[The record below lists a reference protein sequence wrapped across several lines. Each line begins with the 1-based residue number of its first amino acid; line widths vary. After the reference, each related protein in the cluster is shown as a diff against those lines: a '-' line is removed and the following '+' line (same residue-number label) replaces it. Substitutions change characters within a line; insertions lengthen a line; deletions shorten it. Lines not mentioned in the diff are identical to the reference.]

1 MKTRRNIGLKFF
13 IEIYSSTLS
22 SYLILVLTMAGN
34 ELVIQMEEG
43 QQEVVADKV
52 VKPADGNKHF
62 RTLADLKSEILQLG
76 NKETYSSATKKR
88 RCPKVP
94 EWLLPSDAKGS
105 KPSDKCLSPS
115 DAKGSVL
122 SDNHHYM
129 PKIMSFGPYHH
140 CDPKLERGETIKL
153 KLAADGIQLLVAGMK
168 DQLTKEPVDHL
179 YDIIN
184 R

>member
-1 MKTRRNIGLKFF
+1 
-13 IEIYSSTLS
+13 
-22 SYLILVLTMAGN
+22 MAG

-76 NKETYSSATKKR
+76 NKETSSSATEKR

-105 KPSDKCLSPS
+105 SNAKGSKPSDKCLSPS
-115 DAKGSVL
+115 DAKGREG
-122 SDNHHYM
+122 DHGYD
-129 PKIMSFGPYHH
+129 K
-140 CDPKLERGETIKL
+140 T
-153 KLAADGIQLLVAGMK
+153 LLFHPIFFWPPESCFYESTLLNNPQQRLPPFLHPFV
-168 DQLTKEPVDHL
+168 QIPP
-179 YDIIN
+179 
-184 R
+184 